1 MYHSKK
7 ICVFISHIYGEYQLN
22 LCAGVARKAAE
33 YGYTVDFFA
42 SNDGENLGDYG
53 AGEHSILQIPRP
65 ENYAGVII
73 ASGTYLLPSLEQ
85 DIKRL
90 LKTQFTCPIIDVSQR
105 ASEYPRVVFDNY
117 KAVSDIVV
125 HLGNIHHY
133 KDIFYLGCNVE
144 TDYDIHRQNAFKNGM
159 AELSLPTENHM
170 FFCDFSKESI
180 ITALDSIFAIT
191 DKPDAI
197 VCYNDRIALD
207 VISILKDR
215 DLSVPDDIAV
225 TGCDTLE
232 FGQKMSPVLT
242 SVDFPTDLL
251 GEKAIEQLARIF
263 QGEEIEDMVTVYAS
277 PSYGTSCG
285 CPDLHPVNDYI
296 YSQELNDKVA
306 SLERNVIS
314 DMYMSANLQGVVDI
328 DQGMNLIADFVQSL
342 NNCRELYLCLYE
354 GWDSISSHI
363 REITLTDEEEYDSD
377 TVLLKLAF
385 KDGQRLPECTFTKHN
400 MLPDYLY
407 DGQSTA
413 YIYAPLFF
421 GEKSFGYMALSYKD
435 GKAHYPFHF
444 ISWLMN
450 VNSMLNAICDK
461 KNLGLLVGRL
471 EDIYTK
477 DELTGLL
484 NRQGFKITYQPVLE
498 KAIAE
503 KQPVLAVMY
512 DLDGLKLIND
522 TFGHA
527 EGDFAIQVVAH
538 ALESSIEE
546 GDICSRQG
554 GDEFQI
560 FGIGYTYESAK
571 QLVEKVQ
578 KYLDN
583 YNKLHTKDYLIKAS
597 CGFSIKI
604 PTKVSDISDMFEAA
618 DQSMYVDKRSKD
630 KQILKNNNQV

>member
-1 MYHSKK
+1 MYHTKK
-7 ICVFISHIYGEYQLN
+7 ICVFISHIYGDYQLK

-33 YGYTVDFFA
+33 YGYMVDFFA

-65 ENYAGVII
+65 DNYAGVIL
-73 ASGTYLLPSLEQ
+73 ASGTYLLPALEQ
-85 DIKRL
+85 DIKDL
-90 LKTQFTCPIIDVSQR
+90 IKNLFSCPVIDVTQKP
-105 ASEYPRVVFDNY
+105 SEYPRIVLDNHSP
-117 KAVSDIVV
+117 VTDIVL
-125 HLGNIHHY
+125 HLGNVHHY
-133 KDIFYLGCNVE
+133 KNIFYLGCDVAV
-144 TDYDIHRQNAFKNGM
+144 DYDIHRQAAYLNGM
-159 AELSLPTENHM
+159 KELGLPADNRV
-170 FFCDFSKESI
+170 FFCDFSK
-180 ITALDSIFAIT
+180 DSIHKAW
-191 DKPDAI
+191 DAMCEGEEKPEAI
-197 VCYNDRIALD
+197 VCYNDKIALEL
-207 VISILKDR
+207 ISILKDHGHV
-215 DLSVPDDIAV
+215 VPNDVAV

-232 FGQKMSPVLT
+232 FGQKMSPILT
-242 SVDFPTDLL
+242 SVSFPTDLL
-251 GEKAIEQLARIF
+251 GEKAVEQLAHLF
-263 QGEEIEDMVTVYAS
+263 HGDEIEDVVTVYAT

-285 CPDLHPVNDYI
+285 CPRHQPINDFE
-296 YSQELNDKVA
+296 YSQELEQKVA
-306 SLERNVIS
+306 RLERNVIS
-314 DMYMSANLQGVVDI
+314 DMYMSANLQGIVDV
-328 DQGMNLIADFVQSL
+328 DQGMNMIAEFASGLTD
-342 NNCRELYLCLYE
+342 CRELYFCLYD

-363 REITLTDEEEYDSD
+363 REITLTEQKEYDSD
-377 TVLLKLAF
+377 TVHLKLAI
-385 KDGQRLPECTFTKHN
+385 KDGKRLPECTFTKHN
-400 MLPDYLY
+400 ILPDYLY
-407 DGQSTA
+407 DGQSSS

-421 GEKSFGYMALSYKD
+421 GEKSFGYMAMSFKD
-435 GKAHYPFHF
+435 GKANYPFHF

-450 VNSMLNAICDK
+450 VNCMLNAICDK

-503 KQPVLAVMY
+503 KKPVLAVMY

-522 TFGHA
+522 TFGHV

-560 FGIGYTYESAK
+560 FAVDYTPEKAT
-571 QLVEKVQ
+571 QLIEKVQ

-597 CGFSIKI
+597 SGFTIKV

-618 DQSMYVDKRSKD
+618 DQEMYRDKRSKD
-630 KQILKNNNQV
+630 KQILKTQPN

>member
-1 MYHSKK
+1 MYPTKK

-22 LCAGVARKAAE
+22 LCAGAARKAAE
-33 YGYTVDFFA
+33 YGYTIDFFA

-53 AGEHSILQIPRP
+53 IGEHSILQIVRP
-65 ENYAGVII
+65 DNYAGVIV
-73 ASGTYLLPSLEQ
+73 ASGTYLLPSLEK
-85 DIKRL
+85 DIKHL
-90 LKTQFTCPIIDVSQR
+90 LKTQFTCPIIDINQR
-105 ASEYPRVVFDNY
+105 PSEYPRVIFDNH
-117 KAVSDIVV
+117 KPVCDVV
-125 HLGNIHHY
+125 LHLGNVHHY
-133 KDIFYLGCNVE
+133 KDIFYLGCEVE
-144 TDYDIHRQNAFKNGM
+144 PDFNSHRQNAYALGM
-159 AELSLPTENHM
+159 EELSLSVENRI
-170 FFCDFSKESI
+170 FSCTYSK
-180 ITALDSIFAIT
+180 DSISDALNRMFAAT

-197 VCYNDRIALD
+197 VCYNDRIALE
-207 VISILKDR
+207 VISLLKAR
-215 DLSVPDDIAV
+215 GLSVPNDIAI

-242 SVDFPTDLL
+242 SVNFRTDTL
-251 GEKAIEQLARIF
+251 GEKAVEQLARLF
-263 QGEEIEDMVTVYAS
+263 HGEEIEKEVTVYAT

-285 CPDLHPVNDYI
+285 CPDLHPVSDFV
-296 YSQELNDKVA
+296 YSQELNAKVD
-306 SLERNVIS
+306 SLEKNVIS

-328 DQGMNLIADFVQSL
+328 DQGMNLIAEFAKTL
-342 NNCRELYLCLYE
+342 TNCRELYLCLYE

-377 TVLLKLAF
+377 TVLLKLAI
-385 KDGQRLPECTFTKHN
+385 KDGKRLPECTFSKQK

-407 DGQSTA
+407 DSGSTS

-421 GEKSFGYMALSYKD
+421 GEKNFGYMALSYKD
-435 GKAHYPFHF
+435 GKANYPFHF
-444 ISWLMN
+444 ISWLLQLN
-450 VNSMLNAICDK
+450 CMLNAICEK
-461 KNLGLLVGRL
+461 KHLGLLVERL

-512 DLDGLKLIND
+512 DLDGLKQIND

-538 ALESSIEE
+538 ALESSIEN
-546 GDICSRQG
+546 GDICSRVG

-560 FGIGYTYESAK
+560 FGVGHTQESAT

-583 YNKLHTKDYLIKAS
+583 YNNLHTKDYLIKAS
-597 CGFSIKI
+597 CGFTIKM
-604 PTKVSDISDMFEAA
+604 PTTVSDISDMFEAA
-618 DQSMYVDKRSKD
+618 DQEMYVDKRSKD
-630 KQILKNNNQV
+630 KQIFKKP

>member
-22 LCAGVARKAAE
+22 LCAGVAKKAAE

-53 AGEHSILQIPRP
+53 AGERTILQIPRP
-65 ENYAGVII
+65 DNYAGVII
-73 ASGTYLLPSLEQ
+73 ASGTYLLTSLEQ
-85 DIKRL
+85 DIKNL
-90 LKTQFTCPIIDVSQR
+90 LKTHFTCPIIDISHR
-105 ASEYPRVVFDNY
+105 PSEYPRVIFDNH
-117 KAVSDIVV
+117 KAVGDIVL
-125 HLGNIHHY
+125 HLGNVHHY
-133 KDIFYLGCNVE
+133 KDIFYLGSKTE
-144 TDYDIHRQNAFKNGM
+144 TDSNEHRLNAYKAGM
-159 AELSLPTENHM
+159 AELSLPTENRI
-170 FFCDFSKESI
+170 FSCTYAKSSI
-180 ITALDSIFAIT
+180 SAALDDIFAT
-191 DKPDAI
+191 ESKPEAI
-197 VCYNDRIALD
+197 VCYNDRIALEI
-207 VISILKDR
+207 ISILKDR
-215 DLSVPDDIAV
+215 GVNVPNDIAV

-242 SVDFPTDLL
+242 SVNFRTDML
-251 GEKAIEQLARIF
+251 GEKAIEQLARLF
-263 QGEEIEDMVTVYAS
+263 HGEEIENEVIVYAS

-285 CPDLHPVNDYI
+285 CPDLHPVNDFV
-296 YSQELNDKVA
+296 YSQELNEKVA

-314 DMYMSANLQGVVDI
+314 DMFMSANLQGVVDI
-328 DQGMNLIADFVQSL
+328 DQGMNMIAEFAKTL
-342 NNCRELYLCLYE
+342 TNCREFYLCLYE

-377 TVLLKLAF
+377 TVLLKLAI
-385 KDGQRLPECTFTKHN
+385 KDGKRLPECTFSKHN

-407 DGQSTA
+407 DSDSNA

-421 GEKSFGYMALSYKD
+421 GEKSFGYMALSYKN
-435 GKAHYPFHF
+435 GKANYPFHF

-450 VNSMLNAICDK
+450 VNCMLNAICDK

-498 KAIAE
+498 QAIAA

-512 DLDGLKLIND
+512 DLDGLKQIND

-538 ALESSIEE
+538 ALESSIEN
-546 GDICSRQG
+546 GDICSRLG

-560 FGIGYTYESAK
+560 LGVGHTQETAT
-571 QLVEKVQ
+571 QLIEKVQ

-597 CGFSIKI
+597 CGFTIKV
-604 PTKVSDISDMFEAA
+604 PNNMADISDMFETA
-618 DQSMYVDKRSKD
+618 DQAMYVDKRSKD
-630 KQILKNNNQV
+630 KDIFKKN